1 MTGRMAVTALILGGI
16 WFSTPRPALGED
28 MPGTGYIDFFGY
40 ENCVLLE
47 NEHARVILGEHG
59 GRVLEYSWKGQNS
72 IYLDPDHEGWIYDP
86 EKPVIDPSGG
96 RSDIGP
102 EMVIPAHVDLWA
114 GPWKAEIIGPRAAR
128 LTSVDDEATGTR
140 LVREFRLDESTSHL
154 AFTQTIH
161 NISKAETEW
170 CHWGRTFA
178 LGRGICVIPLGDHLN
193 RFPEKYL
200 VYGPG
205 PVMNYSPEDPNIR
218 VRDGYLEII
227 DTPIEPMVAVDS
239 YAGWFSYLMTN
250 DLMFVKRFPTY
261 PDRMYNDM
269 AGFTIVMW
277 YFKDLLCE
285 LEPIGPKE
293 RLAPGQS
300 AAFTEDWWL
309 LPYDFPETRTG
320 VDLEGV
326 AAVVSD
332 GTFVR

>member
-1 MTGRMAVTALILGGI
+1 MTGRMAVAILSLAGMLLAV
-16 WFSTPRPALGED
+16 PPAVHGEE
-28 MPGTGYIDFFGY
+28 MPGTGHIDYFGY
-40 ENCVLLE
+40 SDCILLE
-47 NEHARVILGEHG
+47 NEHARVILAEHG
-59 GRVLEYSWKGQNS
+59 GRVLEYSWKKLNA
-72 IYLDPDHEGWIYDP
+72 IYLDPEHAGWVYDP
-86 EKPVIDPSGG
+86 DKPVIDPSGG

-102 EMVIPAHVDLWA
+102 EMVIPSHVDLWA
-114 GPWKAEIIGPRAAR
+114 GRWHAEIIGPRAAR

-140 LVREFRLDESTSHL
+140 LVREFVLDESTSHL

-161 NISKAETEW
+161 NISEVETEW

-178 LGRGICVIPLGDHLN
+178 LGRGICVIPLGEHFN
-193 RFPEKYL
+193 RFPNKYL

-205 PVMNYSPEDPNIR
+205 PVMNYAPEDPNIR

-227 DTPIEPMVAVDS
+227 DTPIEPMIAIDS
-239 YAGWFSYLMTN
+239 YAVWFSYLMTN

-269 AGFTIVMW
+269 AAFTVVMW

-300 AAFTEDWWL
+300 ASFTEDWWL
-309 LPYDFPETRTG
+309 LPYTFPDTRTE
-320 VDLEGV
+320 VDLANV
-326 AAVVSD
+326 AAVVSQGAVGD
-332 GTFVR
+332 